1 MGNIN
6 QAVCGSVKPH
16 LIMNNNDDDRKLE
29 ADTHNWILPA
39 IRWNQQVEQY
49 DAFLAKNPNVRVFTD
64 MLKIHELA
72 TIATPDPEPKPDPE
86 CCEHCNLFDVFSKG
100 LCQGCFE
107 DQYSD
112 GARW

>member
-6 QAVCGSVKPH
+6 QTVCGSVKPH
-16 LIMNNNDDDRKLE
+16 LTMTAKERMKDWESLSDPKPDWETFKRMMSQFNDNKLVVRTMWLKKNTSTNLIIE
-29 ADTHNWILPA
+29 PA
-39 IRWNQQVEQY
+39 
-49 DAFLAKNPNVRVFTD
+49 T
-64 MLKIHELA
+64 LA
-72 TIATPDPEPKPDPE
+72 TPDPE

>member
-1 MGNIN
+1 MTNAHAITKKQYEYLLPVPNIKGKMLRRFTGDAISYCFVGKRAEYIDFLN
-6 QAVCGSVKPH
+6 RCKFH
-16 LIMNNNDDDRKLE
+16 E
-29 ADTHNWILPA
+29 PA
-39 IRWNQQVEQY
+39 
-49 DAFLAKNPNVRVFTD
+49 T
-64 MLKIHELA
+64 LA
-72 TIATPDPEPKPDPE
+72 TPDPE